1 MSKPD
6 ITSNNSNQDRDRN
19 MDNLDYSSNK
29 LNDKEQ
35 KTSGQDATNAIPA
48 IEERFS
54 LEKKTVVEDLK
65 IEKRW
70 ISTIK
75 KIEVPVNY
83 EEIFINDKEIK
94 SYKKDYNILSKV
106 KDKIK
111 DSLEGDAD
119 DQEEDKD
126 KKHTFQYLVSEKEEA
141 EEEQQQSNY
150 PSDGILVPLF
160 DDNDKDKNRKETEK
174 VIPIFTEEIVISK
187 RIVKIGE
194 AIIKKWKV
202 TEEEKID
209 IDIRKEKISIE
220 YPEGTKEQITSSS

>member
-6 ITSNNSNQDRDRN
+6 IASNNSNQDRDRN

-70 ISTIK
+70 NSTIK

-150 PSDGILVPLF
+150 PRGGILVPLF